1 VNGQGCDHFER
12 ATRRDDPKVWAELE
26 IHAADCAECRERVA
40 LWRDIEQAAPALR
53 KAWES
58 PDLFDRIRGALAEA
72 PRAEVAVPIAAR
84 ASAVKRF
91 RWVPAAAVAALV
103 ALSMVGVRVFR
114 ESAGREPLVS
124 RSFGRDPLLTEQAL
138 SEVESAEAGYLTSIE
153 KLSRVA
159 RPLLSDA
166 KSPLAAAY
174 REKLMLLDSEIAEMR
189 SEIERN
195 RFNTHLRKE
204 LLGMYREKQ
213 RTLQDLMKVG
223 QS

>member
-1 VNGQGCDHFER
+1 VNGRGCHRFDR
-12 ATRRDDPKVWAELE
+12 AIRREDEKAWAELE
-26 IHAADCAECRERVA
+26 IHAGQCAECRERVD
-40 LWRDIEQAAPALR
+40 LWRQIEEAAPALR

-58 PDLFDRIRGALAEA
+58 PDLLGRIARAVAEA
-72 PRAEVAVPIAAR
+72 PRADAAVPPPAR
-84 ASAVKRF
+84 ARAAGRF
-91 RWVPAAAVAALV
+91 RWLPAAAIAALV

-114 ESAGREPLVS
+114 EGAGREPLAS
-124 RSFGRDPLLTEQAL
+124 PSFGRDPLLTEQAL
-138 SEVESAEAGYLTSIE
+138 SEVEGAETVYLASIE

-159 RPLLSDA
+159 RPLLADP
-166 KSPLAAAY
+166 KSPLAASY

-189 SEIERN
+189 GEIERN

-204 LLGMYREKQ
+204 LLAIYREKQ